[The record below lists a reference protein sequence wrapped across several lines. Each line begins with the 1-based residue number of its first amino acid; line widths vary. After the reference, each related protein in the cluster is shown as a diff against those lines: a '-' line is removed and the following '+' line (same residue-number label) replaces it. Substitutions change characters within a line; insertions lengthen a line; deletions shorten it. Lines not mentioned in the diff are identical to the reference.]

1 MSNVVCV
8 ARRGVGE
15 LLVGRYLLFV
25 RDYVVYRNDILERR
39 ENGMLNHYRTDSLE
53 MMSLDSLK
61 RAQLKGILEQYY
73 GAEIDP
79 KFLFDINT
87 TFEQLVNEVDV
98 ENWRRRI

>member
-1 MSNVVCV
+1 MSYTVTISLK
-8 ARRGVGE
+8 GE
-15 LLVGRYLLFV
+15 
-25 RDYVVYRNDILERR
+25 R
-39 ENGMLNHYRTDSLE
+39 EKKGMLNHYRTDSLE

-61 RAQLKGILEQYY
+61 RPQLKGILEQYY

-98 ENWRRRI
+98 ENWRGRI

>member
-1 MSNVVCV
+1 
-8 ARRGVGE
+8 
-15 LLVGRYLLFV
+15 
-25 RDYVVYRNDILERR
+25 
-39 ENGMLNHYRTDSLE
+39 

-98 ENWRRRI
+98 GIGGGSEL

>member
-1 MSNVVCV
+1 MSYTVT
-8 ARRGVGE
+8 
-15 LLVGRYLLFV
+15 
-25 RDYVVYRNDILERR
+25 ISLERER
-39 ENGMLNHYRTDSLE
+39 EIGMLNHYRTDSLE

-73 GAEIDP
+73 GADIDP

-98 ENWRRRI
+98 ENWGRI

>member
-1 MSNVVCV
+1 
-8 ARRGVGE
+8 
-15 LLVGRYLLFV
+15 
-25 RDYVVYRNDILERR
+25 
-39 ENGMLNHYRTDSLE
+39 MLNHYRTDSLE

-73 GAEIDP
+73 GADIDP

-98 ENWRRRI
+98 ENCGRI